1 MTGPAYRTILV
12 PLDGSALSERAL
24 PEATALAAR
33 SGARLLLLRVAVA
46 NFVTRNDPLTGEPR
60 LADLAADYL
69 RDVAARAGDR
79 SAAETIEAAG
89 EPGPV
94 IGRVARER
102 GVDLIVMATH
112 GRSGIGRWLYGS
124 VADYVLRHAPV
135 PVLLVSPHC
144 ERPWT
149 AEGVGVAGRV
159 LVPLDGSQVGA
170 AALGPAVDLAA
181 TLGTGL
187 LLAQVVA
194 YPPYT
199 GYGYG
204 GALEVAPYAF
214 DPETERVAAER
225 YLDAAAAPL
234 RRAGCDVAT
243 CADLGPAA
251 PTVARL
257 ARERGAVAIAMATH
271 GRGGLARAVL
281 GSVATGVVQLA
292 GVPVLLTRPAA
303 APAAPVAPATAARR
317 EGVPE
322 R

>member
-79 SAAETIEAAG
+79 STAETIEAAG

-149 AEGVGVAGRV
+149 AEGVAGRV

-281 GSVATGVVQLA
+281 GSVATGVVRLA
-292 GVPVLLTRPAA
+292 GVPVLLTRPA